1 MKNIGFIFFII
12 TVAVGGLLIYLFK
25 DKIFPDKKT
34 EKQNDK
40 APDVIPIGKKDT
52 PAKDVVNDNSDPIP
66 TPTALDKNKLLKR
79 GVKGAEVERLQEMI
93 NKALAGLGKKLLVTD
108 GAFGP
113 KTEEALYYLIKTRTT
128 TLAQFATKIIDKIKK

>member
-12 TVAVGGLLIYLFK
+12 TIAVGGLLIYLFK
-25 DKIFPDKKT
+25 DKIFPTAKA
-34 EKQNDK
+34 EKNNDK

-52 PAKDVVNDNSDPIP
+52 PIKEVDNDNDEPLPRPI
-66 TPTALDKNKLLKR
+66 ALDKNKLLKR
-79 GVKGAEVERLQEMI
+79 GVKGAEVKRLQEMI
-93 NKALAGLGKKLLVTD
+93 NKALGGLGKKLLSTD